1 MSSLSG
7 GSEHPLV
14 FFVAPRMRTV
24 ELPAPSFADPAA
36 GQTVLFLP
44 WGSGP
49 MRAGLAPGNESATL
63 GPSSFDVDAEGRIF
77 LLDGTQ
83 GRLAVFSGGR
93 LVRESTLAVSA
104 KADLAVTADGSAYVM
119 SRTTD
124 GAATARRIG
133 PEGDVGEP
141 TVIGAGIPAEIRA
154 SGDAAYAHL
163 LPVDAWL
170 PVRPPGGTS
179 RDAPT
184 VGRPVPGGSQLL
196 SVVHGDAVRLGLV
209 RGGVVRDAVELRSS
223 APLGELA
230 LADRDGHGGY
240 WVVVRV
246 WRDGPSPAD
255 QYQVA
260 HVAGDG
266 QVSAFGAPSAAFADT
281 ATLSRFRL
289 GGDGDLYQI
298 TSSPEGM
305 RIVRYQTG
313 GDR

>member
-1 MSSLSG
+1 
-7 GSEHPLV
+7 
-14 FFVAPRMRTV
+14 
-24 ELPAPSFADPAA
+24 
-36 GQTVLFLP
+36 
-44 WGSGP
+44 

-77 LLDGTQ
+77 LLDGAQ

-93 LVRESTLAVSA
+93 PVRESTLAVSA
-104 KADLAVTADGSAYVM
+104 KADLAVTADGSAYVL
-119 SRTTD
+119 SRTAD
-124 GAATARRIG
+124 GRATARRIG

-163 LPVDAWL
+163 LPLDAWL
-170 PVRPPGGTS
+170 PVRAPDGTGQG
-179 RDAPT
+179 APT

-196 SVVHGDAVRLGLV
+196 SVVHEDAVRLGLV
-209 RGGVVRDAVELRSS
+209 DGGVVRDAVELRSS
-223 APLGELA
+223 AHLGELA
-230 LADRDGHGGY
+230 LADPDGRGGY

-246 WRDGPSPAD
+246 WREAPSPAD
-255 QYQVA
+255 QYEVA
-260 HVAGDG
+260 HVTGDG
-266 QVSAFGAPSAAFADT
+266 RVSAFAAPSAAFADT

-289 GGDGDLYQI
+289 GGDGELYRI
-298 TSSPEGM
+298 TSSPEGV